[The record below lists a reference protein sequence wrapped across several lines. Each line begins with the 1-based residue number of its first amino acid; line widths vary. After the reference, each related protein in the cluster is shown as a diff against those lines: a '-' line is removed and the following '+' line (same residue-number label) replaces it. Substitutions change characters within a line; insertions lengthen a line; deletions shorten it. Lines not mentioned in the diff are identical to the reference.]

1 MKFLFPL
8 TAVFA
13 LLLAPLHAAGVF
25 DLSVTNIEGKPV
37 SLGAYKDKVL
47 LIVNV
52 ASKCGFT
59 KQYAGLETLYST
71 YADKGLVVLGFPCNQ
86 FGGQEPGTSE
96 EIASFC
102 SLTYHVTFPLFEKI
116 EVNGPGRHP
125 LYTLLSGEGAKFS
138 GPIGWNFTKFL
149 VGRDGQ
155 VIARYDSKV
164 TPQAPELVA
173 AVETALAAR

>member
-1 MKFLFPL
+1 MKLLLLL
-8 TAVFA
+8 TAVFT
-13 LLLAPLHAAGVF
+13 LQSAPLHAATVF
-25 DLSVTNIEGKPV
+25 DISVATIEGKPV
-37 SLGAYKDKVL
+37 SLDTYQGKVL

-59 KQYAGLETLYST
+59 KQYTGLEALYST
-71 YADKGLVVLGFPCNQ
+71 YKDKGVVVLGFPCNQ

-102 SLTYHVTFPLFEKI
+102 SLNYNVTFPLFEKI

-125 LYTLLSGEGAKFS
+125 LYAWLSGDDAKFP

-164 TPQAPELVA
+164 APQAPELVA
-173 AVETALAAR
+173 ALEAALATQ

>member
-1 MKFLFPL
+1 MKFL
-8 TAVFA
+8 
-13 LLLAPLHAAGVF
+13 LLLAAVFTLQFSPLHAVGVF
-25 DLSVTNIEGKPV
+25 DIPVTDIEGKKV
-37 SLGAYKDKVL
+37 ALDTYRGKVL

-71 YADKGLVVLGFPCNQ
+71 YKDKGLVILGFPCNQ

-102 SLTYHVTFPLFEKI
+102 SLNYNVTFPLFEKI

-125 LYTLLSGEGAKFS
+125 LYSFLSGEDAKFP
-138 GPIGWNFTKFL
+138 GPIGWNFAKFL
-149 VGRDGQ
+149 VGREGQ

-173 AVETALAAR
+173 AVEAALAAK